1 MVLSTAAAFAVNEVT
16 VETKTILGGTS
27 GAIGIFVTNDVAIK
41 QFVCPLKLYTT
52 GGSFIT
58 SLGVT
63 VNTAGRFTTPTA
75 RLNDLLIYNG
85 YQTQDGVC
93 LTTLPNVGFGTI
105 WPGPDGIP
113 GTYDEEIDSP
123 NPPMPVSASPVGLL
137 IARATVV
144 QMDLPPGSDGATPSF
159 FINVGLTA
167 DSGGSFE
174 IDTTCADP
182 AAHVLFAAATGAPAL
197 RVPTFQKGIIT
208 LIPCDCS
215 HQGDINGDGVID
227 VFDVIDVIEIAFT
240 DGTDPHD
247 PDCPQTRGDVDNNGV
262 ADVFDVVYI
271 IRTAFFGGASP
282 VDPCGP

>member
-1 MVLSTAAAFAVNEVT
+1 LTAAAFAVNDVT
-16 VETKTILGGTS
+16 VETKTILAGTS
-27 GAIGIFVTNDVAIK
+27 GAIGIFVTNDVTIK

-58 SLGVT
+58 SLGLT
-63 VNTAGRFTTPTA
+63 VNSAGRFERPYVK
-75 RLNDLLIYNG
+75 LGEIFIYNG

-93 LTTLPNVGFGTI
+93 LTTAPNVGFGTI

-113 GTYDEEIDSP
+113 DTWDEGIDYA
-123 NPPMPVSASPVGLL
+123 PMPVSASPVGLL
-137 IARATVV
+137 IVRGTIFDAGGP
-144 QMDLPPGSDGATPSF
+144 LHPGSDGSTPSF

-167 DSGGSFE
+167 DSPGSFE
-174 IDTTCADP
+174 VDTTCTDP
-182 AAHVLFAAATGAPAL
+182 ADHIKFAGVPGAPSL

-227 VFDVIDVIEIAFT
+227 VFDVIDVINIAFT
-240 DGTDPHD
+240 GGADPHD

-262 ADVFDVVYI
+262 TDVFDVVYI